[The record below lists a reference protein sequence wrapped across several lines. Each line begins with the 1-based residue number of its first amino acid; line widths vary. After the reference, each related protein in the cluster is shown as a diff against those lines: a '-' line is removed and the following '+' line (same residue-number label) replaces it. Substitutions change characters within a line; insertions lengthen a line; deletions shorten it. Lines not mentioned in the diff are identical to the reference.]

1 MVVNAVKEAYDKAM
15 NLLRENQG
23 KLHEL
28 AKYLYDRE
36 TITGDEFME
45 ILNQR
50 DLADTEIRNEDSENG
65 NSGNTE
71 SGENTAAKLTIEN
84 E

>member
-1 MVVNAVKEAYDKAM
+1 
-15 NLLRENQG
+15 
-23 KLHEL
+23 
-28 AKYLYDRE
+28 
-36 TITGDEFME
+36 ME